1 MSHAATTRTV
11 GRRRSWRRAL
21 AAAAALLLVAVACG
35 SEPEELAADDTEQEQ
50 EQEQPEERDEEEVGE
65 EEPADTDEVFEL
77 RFANFLGP
85 QAAQILAMRW
95 WADEVEERTG
105 GRVTVEFFDGGSLL
119 AAGDTLPGIGDGRA
133 EMGHVAHFYHPGEL
147 PLSTVSELPFFVANP
162 QVQARVFN
170 QLYRDSEEFRAE
182 WEAMGVHVLHFNP
195 SGVVILGSED
205 PITTPQDLQGRQ
217 VRAVGY
223 AARAL
228 DTVGANPVALEAPE
242 IYESV
247 QRGLIDSYS
256 SFPFEVI
263 TAFQL
268 QEVAPY
274 VADPGLGN
282 YLLTAAPISL
292 SVWEAMPDDIRQ
304 ILTEVS
310 EELLDE
316 AVWDIYAEVEDAVCD
331 AIIAAGGDVT
341 VFSDDDVAAW
351 QDQLGPE
358 FVDEWLDNVATD
370 RDTAQRFLDDYLAAL
385 DVHSEDADFDSGVR
399 RCAGV

>member
-1 MSHAATTRTV
+1 
-11 GRRRSWRRAL
+11 
-21 AAAAALLLVAVACG
+21 
-35 SEPEELAADDTEQEQ
+35 
-50 EQEQPEERDEEEVGE
+50 
-65 EEPADTDEVFEL
+65 
-77 RFANFLGP
+77 
-85 QAAQILAMRW
+85 
-95 WADEVEERTG
+95 
-105 GRVTVEFFDGGSLL
+105 
-119 AAGDTLPGIGDGRA
+119 
-133 EMGHVAHFYHPGEL
+133 MGHVAHFYHPGEL
-147 PLSTVSELPFFVANP
+147 PLSTVSELPFLVANP

-170 QLYRDSEEFRAE
+170 ELYRENDEFRAE

-205 PITTPQDLQGRQ
+205 PIEGPDDLQGRQ

-223 AARAL
+223 AATAL
-228 DTVGANPVALEAPE
+228 DTIGANPVALEAPE
-242 IYESV
+242 IYESM

-292 SVWEAMPDDIRQ
+292 STWEAMPEDIRQ

-331 AIIAAGGDVT
+331 AIIEAGGEVT
-341 VFSDDDVAAW
+341 VFADDDVAAW
-351 QDQLGPE
+351 QEQLGPE

-370 RDTAQRFLDDYLAAL
+370 RESAEQFLDNYRTAL
-385 DVHSEDADFDSGVR
+385 EVHSEDADFDSGVR
-399 RCAGV
+399 RCAGA

>member
-1 MSHAATTRTV
+1 MSHAAVGRTA
-11 GRRRSWRRAL
+11 GRRRGWARVV
-21 AAAAALLLVAVACG
+21 AAVAALSLVVVACG
-35 SEPEELAADDTEQEQ
+35 AEQESVAGDGA
-50 EQEQPEERDEEEVGE
+50 DEDSPGE
-65 EEPADTDEVFEL
+65 EEAADSGEVFEL

-95 WADEVEERTG
+95 WAEQVEERTD

-147 PLSTVSELPFFVANP
+147 PLSTVSELPFMVANP

-170 QLYRDSEEFRAE
+170 QLYRDSEEFRGE

-205 PITTPQDLQGRQ
+205 PIVTPEDLQGRQ

-228 DTVGANPVALEAPE
+228 DAVGANPQALEAPE
-242 IYESV
+242 IYESM

-292 SVWEAMPDDIRQ
+292 SMWEAMPDDIRQ

-310 EELLDE
+310 EELLDD
-316 AVWDIYAEVEDAVCD
+316 AVWDIYADVEDAVCD
-331 AIIAAGGDVT
+331 AIVEAGGEVT
-341 VFSDDDVAAW
+341 VFTDDDVSAW

-358 FVDEWLDNVATD
+358 FLDEWLDNVATD
-370 RDTAQRFLDDYLAAL
+370 RGSAEQFLDDYRTAL

-399 RCAGV
+399 RCAGL